1 MTGVGKDRTSKL
13 HGADVRVLRVQRP
26 ELVLEALPVGGGRCD
41 SLIVFDDVA
50 ASVVHLHQHHFSF
63 LPLFLI
69 SWVELSFLYKPT
81 SIHQPLPMVA
91 PFQPRLDWQMW
102 FAALEYRSSG
112 QPPGWIMPLLGRLQE
127 QSGPVLGLLDPDGHP
142 DLSPSFFRLRLDL
155 LTFAPHEMRAAT
167 GRVWQASPLPG
178 YTIEGN
184 LQR

>member
-26 ELVLEALPVGGGRCD
+26 ELVLEALPVGSGRCD

-81 SIHQPLPMVA
+81 SIYQPLPMVA

-102 FAALEYRSSG
+102 FAALSSYEREPWLLVLIYQLLRGSSSAWQLMGG
-112 QPPGWIMPLLGRLQE
+112 QAHSFAAAPPRAMR
-127 QSGPVLGLLDPDGHP
+127 VTMFHY
-142 DLSPSFFRLRLDL
+142 DLSVAGGKNGS
-155 LTFAPHEMRAAT
+155 A
-167 GRVWQASPLPG
+167 V
-178 YTIEGN
+178 
-184 LQR
+184 

>member
-102 FAALEYRSSG
+102 FAALSSYEREPWLLVLIYQLLRGSSSAWQLMGG
-112 QPPGWIMPLLGRLQE
+112 QAQSFAAAPPRAMR
-127 QSGPVLGLLDPDGHP
+127 VTMFHY
-142 DLSPSFFRLRLDL
+142 DLSVAGGKNGS
-155 LTFAPHEMRAAT
+155 A
-167 GRVWQASPLPG
+167 V
-178 YTIEGN
+178 
-184 LQR
+184 

>member
-13 HGADVRVLRVQRP
+13 HGADVRVLCVQRP

-41 SLIVFDDVA
+41 SLIFFDDVA

-102 FAALEYRSSG
+102 FAALSSYEREPWLLVLIYQLLRGSSSAWQLMGG
-112 QPPGWIMPLLGRLQE
+112 QAQSFAAAPPRAMR
-127 QSGPVLGLLDPDGHP
+127 VTMFHY
-142 DLSPSFFRLRLDL
+142 DLSVAGGKNGS
-155 LTFAPHEMRAAT
+155 A
-167 GRVWQASPLPG
+167 V
-178 YTIEGN
+178 
-184 LQR
+184 